1 MHISLSRVYYY
12 DCKITPDSFL
22 TWEENE
28 TVKVRFGKGRC
39 EEDWATRML
48 PRPYIRLICQFQAE
62 DEHGDYDNTYEAQRR
77 QSYARRVLD
86 QLGMELERFN
96 GPGNHFRSKVLTPI
110 LQRHVCGVSDSSG
123 LGVYYAIPRPDDDIS
138 ITHAT
143 AFYLRNDPVDPRN
156 APTLRR
162 NLIYIR
168 EARWHL
174 ETLIRG
180 NVYGRNLYS
189 ATIINQNYLMASL
202 HKAPPQPQAA
212 MSPTN
217 IPPFTKWEVLMIL
230 LQEPGLEEF
239 FHEELSAIASVRNI
253 SLTPFADSSR

>member
-1 MHISLSRVYYY
+1 MHLFLSRVYYY

-39 EEDWATRML
+39 EEHWITRRL

-62 DEHGDYDNTYEAQRR
+62 DEHGDYDNTHEAKRR

-86 QLGMELERFN
+86 HFGVELEEYN

-123 LGVYYAIPRPDDDIS
+123 LGVYCAIPRSNLDIS
-138 ITHAT
+138 ITDAT
-143 AFYLRNDPVDPRN
+143 AFYLSNDPVDPRN

-174 ETLIRG
+174 ITLIR
-180 NVYGRNLYS
+180 NSVSDLEPY
-189 ATIINQNYLMASL
+189 ATTIKNQAYLMASL
-202 HKAPPQPQAA
+202 YPSPRPAA
-212 MSPTN
+212 MMDPTT
-217 IPPFTKWEVLMIL
+217 IPPFTQWEIFMIL
-230 LQEPGLEEF
+230 QENLDGF
-239 FHEELSAIASVRNI
+239 FSRELSAVASVRI
-253 SLTPFADSSR
+253 LSYAPLLMCPTA